1 MVGFL
6 YLKFLSSPSI
16 QLWISSTLGYMQSR
30 QFAFIQFIAL
40 YIKLINCH
48 ASEQSKDRQDQV
60 IPIKIRQLGQAV
72 ESHS

>member
-1 MVGFL
+1 
-6 YLKFLSSPSI
+6 
-16 QLWISSTLGYMQSR
+16 MQSR

-40 YIKLINCH
+40 YIKLINSH